1 MSTLLFELRRPAC
14 CENNSPIPSSDL
26 YPNTICEKCFT
37 ANFDFPFKAES
48 IGSIFPQQHVCR
60 LCGDIVTKSIY
71 TRSHSYPMLVL
82 SLKEVLNLLRFRN
95 PSYVYKDYGY
105 NNTVVKISLLV
116 MDGIAYNNAA
126 DPGGTESGP
135 ITANLTFM
143 PETRRPFVDRLS
155 EFKKRNSDVGFSM
168 EDLIGL
174 GLVNSL
180 QHKFASSRE
189 RPLPPAIA
197 SAEVMGWDCYKENKE
212 NTND

>member
-14 CENNSPIPSSDL
+14 CENNAPIPSSDL

-37 ANFDFPFKAES
+37 ANFDFSFNPES
-48 IGSIFPQQHVCR
+48 VYSIVQQHMCR

-105 NNTVVKISLLV
+105 NNTVVKIAQLV
-116 MDGIAYNNAA
+116 MDGIAYNNIA
-126 DPGGTESGP
+126 DESHT
-135 ITANLTFM
+135 ITANLTFIS
-143 PETRRPFVDRLS
+143 ETRRPFLDRLA
-155 EFKKRNSDVGFSM
+155 EFKKRNSSACFSM

-174 GLVNSL
+174 GLVNSVRRSEDP
-180 QHKFASSRE
+180 FAHGRFGDR
-189 RPLPPAIA
+189 RPVTSPGGPRA
-197 SAEVMGWDCYKENKE
+197 
-212 NTND
+212 

>member
-1 MSTLLFELRRPAC
+1 
-14 CENNSPIPSSDL
+14 
-26 YPNTICEKCFT
+26 
-37 ANFDFPFKAES
+37 
-48 IGSIFPQQHVCR
+48 
-60 LCGDIVTKSIY
+60 
-71 TRSHSYPMLVL
+71 MLVL

-105 NNTVVKISLLV
+105 NNTVVKIAQLV

-126 DPGGTESGP
+126 DESHT

>member
-1 MSTLLFELRRPAC
+1 
-14 CENNSPIPSSDL
+14 
-26 YPNTICEKCFT
+26 
-37 ANFDFPFKAES
+37 
-48 IGSIFPQQHVCR
+48 
-60 LCGDIVTKSIY
+60 
-71 TRSHSYPMLVL
+71 MLVL

-105 NNTVVKISLLV
+105 NNTVVKIAQLV

-126 DPGGTESGP
+126 DESHT

-180 QHKFASSRE
+180 QYKFASSRE
-189 RPLPPAIA
+189 SDPAAARRAERLARDFLPIPGGPRA
-197 SAEVMGWDCYKENKE
+197 
-212 NTND
+212 